1 MVFFAFL
8 DLQGNSDSKGRASFS
23 HILEKTSNLR
33 CKAMKTINLM
43 MDIYYN
49 GVGILRKFP
58 PKEMENAI
66 QEHLEEWERTKAK
79 TA

>member
-1 MVFFAFL
+1 
-8 DLQGNSDSKGRASFS
+8 
-23 HILEKTSNLR
+23 
-33 CKAMKTINLM
+33 MKTINLM

-58 PKEMENAI
+58 PKEMKNAI

>member
-1 MVFFAFL
+1 
-8 DLQGNSDSKGRASFS
+8 
-23 HILEKTSNLR
+23 
-33 CKAMKTINLM
+33 MKTINLM

-49 GVGILRKFP
+49 GVGILSKFP